1 MTGDAIVGAPAPA
14 PTTARP
20 TPAPTA
26 APTKAPTPAPTQ
38 APTRPPTTK
47 APVTEAP
54 AVAQVVAV
62 QAVHAVPVQAVHA
75 VPIQYLQ
82 LAHALPQQYS
92 ALQFHSGFNAQC
104 FYAASELSRSGEQEV
119 IGFDGA
125 RYILKK
131 IE

>member
-54 AVAQVVAV
+54 AVAQVV
-62 QAVHAVPVQAVHA
+62 AVHAVPVQAVHA